1 MGLLYAIYKCIKWPL
16 KVQVYF
22 AGVLFTHKPSK
33 LLIKSNNYVATRK
46 HPNKPLGDQSNILE
60 CHY

>member
-16 KVQVYF
+16 KAQVYF

-33 LLIKSNNYVATRK
+33 LLIKSNNYVATENTQIS
-46 HPNKPLGDQSNILE
+46 P
-60 CHY
+60 

>member
-22 AGVLFTHKPSK
+22 AGVLFTHNPSK
-33 LLIKSNNYVATRK
+33 LFIKNNNNGATENTQIN
-46 HPNKPLGDQSNILE
+46 P
-60 CHY
+60 

>member
-22 AGVLFTHKPSK
+22 ASVLFTHKPSK
-33 LLIKSNNYVATRK
+33 LLIKSNNYVATE
-46 HPNKPLGDQSNILE
+46 NTQISALVTNLT
-60 CHY
+60 Y

>member
-33 LLIKSNNYVATRK
+33 LLINSNKLCSNRK
-46 HPNKPLGDQSNILE
+46 HPNKPLGDQSNILDG
-60 CHY
+60 HY